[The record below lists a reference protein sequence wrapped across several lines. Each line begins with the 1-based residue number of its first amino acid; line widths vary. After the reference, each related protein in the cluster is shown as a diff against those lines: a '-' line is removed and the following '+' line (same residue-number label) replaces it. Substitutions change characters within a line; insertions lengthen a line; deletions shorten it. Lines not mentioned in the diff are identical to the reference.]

1 MTLPNFDD
9 LWDFNKPDETEQKF
23 RELLPQA
30 KQNGDANYHAELL
43 TQLARTLGLQHK
55 FDDAHKV
62 LDCVEP
68 LLAEA
73 TPRARVRY
81 LLERGR
87 AFNSAGSKD
96 AARPLFVEAWELG
109 KQSGEDGLA
118 VDAAHMVAIVEAGED
133 ALAWNLKAL
142 ELAESSPQE
151 KARNWRG
158 SLLNNIG
165 WTYHDQGDYQ
175 TALSHFERALEVRKE
190 TGKVEPIRIAN
201 WCIGRTLRSLGRIEE
216 ALSLQQA
223 ALREYE
229 ADGEKPGYTYE
240 EIGECLLALGREDE
254 ARPYFKQAYAALAE
268 DIWLTRDEPERLERL
283 KRLGDG
289 G

>member
-9 LWDFNKPDETEQKF
+9 VWDFSKPDETEQKF
-23 RELLPQA
+23 RALLPQA
-30 KQNGDANYHAELL
+30 KENGDATYHAELL
-43 TQLARTLGLQHK
+43 TQLARTLGLQQK
-55 FDDAHKV
+55 FDAAHKV
-62 LDCVEP
+62 LDCAEP
-68 LLAEA
+68 LLSE
-73 TPRARVRY
+73 TMPRARARY

-87 AFNSAGSKD
+87 AFNSAG
-96 AARPLFVEAWELG
+96 ATQEARPLFVEAWELA
-109 KQSGEDGLA
+109 KQTGEDNLA
-118 VDAAHMVAIVEAGED
+118 VDAAHMVAIVESGED
-133 ALAWNLKAL
+133 ALMWNLKAL
-142 ELAESSPQE
+142 ELAEASAQE

-165 WTYHDQGDYQ
+165 WTYHDQEDYQ
-175 TALSHFERALEVRKE
+175 AALSHFERALEVRKE
-190 TGKVEPIRIAN
+190 AGKVEPIRIAQ
-201 WCIGRTLRSLGRIEE
+201 WCIGRTLRSLGRIEA

-223 ALREYE
+223 TLQEYE

-240 EIGECLLALGREDE
+240 EIAECLLALGRQDE
-254 ARPYFKQAYAALAE
+254 ARPYFKQAVAALAE